1 LSISGSV
8 KIAKLRQALIALFKM
23 AGPQTQ
29 SKRTKLLADDSDDEV
44 QLDTDAASLK
54 INEDYAKRFEYNK
67 KREEKVRLE
76 EKYGTLSTNKRKR
89 LGDQDS
95 DDEDDSTDESEDD
108 DAELVTE
115 DLDQEIFATLNAI
128 KSKDPRV
135 YDKSTTFFS
144 EFDAEGAGNPEKKKA
159 DKPLYLQD
167 YHRQNLLAGQNGAEG
182 EEDAEV
188 LRTYQQEQDALKRE
202 LVGSMH
208 ATNGQEGSD
217 DEDGFMVKKAKSRHE
232 DLPALPKKKVKITD
246 ADVKEADKD
255 PESYLSNFMAAR
267 AWLPGEG
274 SGFQAMESDDS
285 DDDARADAFEEAYNL
300 RFEDPKTSNEKLQSF
315 ARDVGKYGARREEK
329 TGRQLAREREKAAK
343 DAAKRQREEDLARLR
358 KLKIEEAEEK
368 LERIKDAAGLH
379 AKALNVDQWRD
390 LLEGDFDDGQWE
402 EEMNRRFGE
411 DYYAEPDAEPGSDD
425 EDGGVAVSSKRK
437 KPKWED
443 DIGIDD
449 LIPDFD
455 DGAKP
460 TITLSDDDDDDDNNN
475 DDDNNHNNSDA
486 EPPSASSSKKTTSK
500 AKPPSSTDAKRAAR
514 KQRRQLEDLID
525 STLPIEHPTLAPSA
539 GSSKVP
545 VTGFRYRATSPTSFG
560 LSARDIL
567 FADDTQLNAYA
578 GLKKMAAFRDEEKKR
593 RDKKKFS
600 KKARLKQWRRETF
613 GDAEEP
619 SGGFERVLGG
629 DGAAGREKDDRR
641 ENGDKDGGK
650 KKKRKH
656 KKAKA

>member
-1 LSISGSV
+1 
-8 KIAKLRQALIALFKM
+8 M
-23 AGPQTQ
+23 AVSQTQ
-29 SKRTKLLADDSDDEV
+29 NKRTKLLSDDSDDEV
-44 QLDTDAASLK
+44 QLDANAASLK

-76 EKYGTLSTNKRKR
+76 EKYGASSSNKRKR
-89 LGDQDS
+89 LGDEDS

-115 DLDQEIFATLNAI
+115 DLDKEIFATLNAI
-128 KSKDPRV
+128 RSRDPRV

-144 EFDAEGAGNPEKKKA
+144 EFDPEGAGKPEKKKTE
-159 DKPLYLQD
+159 KPLYLQD
-167 YHRQNLLAGQNGAEG
+167 YHRENLLAGQNGVEG
-182 EEDAEV
+182 QEDAEV
-188 LRTYQQEQDALKRE
+188 PRTYQQEQDALKRE

-208 ATNGQEGSD
+208 ATNGQDGSD

-232 DLPALPKKKVKITD
+232 DLPDLPKKKVKITE
-246 ADVKEADKD
+246 ADIKEADKD
-255 PESYLSNFMAAR
+255 PENYLSNFMAAR

-274 SGFQAMESDDS
+274 SAFQAMESDDS

-300 RFEDPKTSNEKLQSF
+300 RFEDPKTANEKLQSF

-368 LERIKDAAGLH
+368 LQRIKDAAGLN

-411 DYYAEPDAEPGSDD
+411 DYYAEPDEEPGSDD
-425 EDGGVAVSSKRK
+425 GYGGAAVSSKRK

-455 DGAKP
+455 DSAKP
-460 TITLSDDDDDDDNNN
+460 AITLSDADDDDDDNQ
-475 DDDNNHNNSDA
+475 DDDA
-486 EPPSASSSKKTTSK
+486 ETNDQPSSKPASKSKPLSSS
-500 AKPPSSTDAKRAAR
+500 DAKRAAR
-514 KQRRQLEDLID
+514 KERRQLEEIID
-525 STLPIEHPTLAPSA
+525 ASLPINHPDIATSA
-539 GSSKVP
+539 SSSKVP
-545 VTGFRYRATSPTSFG
+545 VTGFRYRETSPTSFG

-578 GLKKMAAFRDEEKKR
+578 GLKKMAAFREEEKKR

-619 SGGFERVLGG
+619 SGGFERVLGT
-629 DGAAGREKDDRR
+629 AGGGGEKEVGRKKGEKDD
-641 ENGDKDGGK
+641 DGKK